1 MVFRHLFFFLVFI
14 SSLAVSSQ
22 TSLNDYSFVLV
33 PDRYDILGKKDQY
46 LLNSMSVFY
55 FEKSGFNV
63 FEERLPGEVNP
74 CDGLY
79 ADVEEES
86 GFTSIRLQVVLKDC
100 NGREIYRS
108 QEGRSKFKEWDRRYQ
123 DALRN
128 AFKSIELLHV
138 KQQQVSLSV
147 SIDEKPKTD
156 SSFQSQGFDEK
167 GFPLGQSTQYQ
178 FSNRF
183 FVLEKSPEGYSFY
196 EKFDS
201 KDPELK
207 GKIVF
212 IGELVRFLDISGNV
226 NEIIFQKDGSFI
238 LKEGT
243 SAGRYV
249 PAD

>member
-147 SIDEKPKTD
+147 SIDEKPKT
-156 SSFQSQGFDEK
+156 
-167 GFPLGQSTQYQ
+167 
-178 FSNRF
+178 
-183 FVLEKSPEGYSFY
+183 
-196 EKFDS
+196 
-201 KDPELK
+201 
-207 GKIVF
+207 
-212 IGELVRFLDISGNV
+212 
-226 NEIIFQKDGSFI
+226 
-238 LKEGT
+238 
-243 SAGRYV
+243 
-249 PAD
+249 